1 MVKYKRWEKLF
12 DRLKLIETTY
22 DKLQQQLIDGIS
34 DVKQM
39 TKTMKE
45 LSDLE
50 ETVEV
55 YRLFKQIESEVFDL
69 EQLMESESDPD
80 LLEMANL
87 EYHTNKEKLFE
98 LEEKLKI
105 LLLPQDPNDGK
116 NIIMEIKG
124 AAGGDE
130 GNLFA
135 GDLLECIIVTL
146 IPWVGK

>member
-1 MVKYKRWEKLF
+1 MF

-34 DVKQM
+34 DVKEM

-80 LLEMANL
+80 LLEMVNL
-87 EYHTNKEKLFE
+87 EYKSDFNTCP
-98 LEEKLKI
+98 I
-105 LLLPQDPNDGK
+105 
-116 NIIMEIKG
+116 
-124 AAGGDE
+124 
-130 GNLFA
+130 
-135 GDLLECIIVTL
+135 
-146 IPWVGK
+146 

>member
-1 MVKYKRWEKLF
+1 MF

-34 DVKQM
+34 DVKEM

-69 EQLMESESDPD
+69 VQLMES
-80 LLEMANL
+80 
-87 EYHTNKEKLFE
+87 
-98 LEEKLKI
+98 
-105 LLLPQDPNDGK
+105 
-116 NIIMEIKG
+116 
-124 AAGGDE
+124 
-130 GNLFA
+130 
-135 GDLLECIIVTL
+135 
-146 IPWVGK
+146 